1 MNLTLK
7 KPTITVLICIL
18 FLMPI
23 SNILAKNASMHNHLS
38 NTINGCGGDC
48 NNGHLINATVLPW
61 EANYTPLGPTLG
73 WSPTVADF
81 GSMYEGKTFRWSY
94 AIWYSTYEDD
104 KSIIP
109 YHLEIK
115 YQPGDEQHP
124 WVTLF
129 PEDGILTP
137 ENSYSMLG
145 DICIDTTGLTPGY
158 HLATVIIDSPAKGAG
173 EIVDNTPKQML
184 LKVNVLR
191 FYGGGPTLRYW
202 PPAPTLIFDY
212 NNNADGQTQTF
223 EIWNSGKGTLTYSLF
238 TYPPCPWISINPSH
252 GTSTG
257 ERDTITVTV
266 NPSKITC
273 QGKEAYIY
281 IISNGGWR
289 GDGRNVDYSSGA
301 KNAVGYIRVWRTT
314 MKNPYNNHDLKYDV
328 KTGKIDLPL
337 INRTCTYNPRY
348 DSNSNVGNT
357 GNNIN
362 HNIYSDTPTKDTEL
376 IGNGRELVKTGFDL
390 NNITPSIKRDT
401 IDNDTDIT
409 PSKINNKP
417 PVLDPHGPYFG
428 NVGEPIKFHATF
440 DRGSNPKYYYQYYT
454 FGWYF
459 GDGFNEE
466 NGEAHIIE
474 RTTHGHKIT
483 LINPPRRESVALN
496 NQNPTHVYNKPG
508 EYEVTVFYY
517 YILDWRNIP
526 LLSDLQWCLPDNPP
540 GDTYIYHTTTTTVY
554 VGVDAPTD
562 SEYNIEDIISE
573 KMRIRENLINMTNE
587 KPEEPNNSSPDTPND
602 DLVDSK
608 EEISEKP
615 ENEFNYDPSQ
625 GSKQPS
631 ENNNT
636 APTTDGSKDTT
647 GVPSPDNEAN
657 EP

>member
-158 HLATVIIDSPAKGAG
+158 HIATVIIDSPAKGAG

-223 EIWNSGKGTLTYSLF
+223 
-238 TYPPCPWISINPSH
+238 
-252 GTSTG
+252 
-257 ERDTITVTV
+257 
-266 NPSKITC
+266 
-273 QGKEAYIY
+273 
-281 IISNGGWR
+281 
-289 GDGRNVDYSSGA
+289 
-301 KNAVGYIRVWRTT
+301 
-314 MKNPYNNHDLKYDV
+314 
-328 KTGKIDLPL
+328 
-337 INRTCTYNPRY
+337 
-348 DSNSNVGNT
+348 
-357 GNNIN
+357 
-362 HNIYSDTPTKDTEL
+362 
-376 IGNGRELVKTGFDL
+376 
-390 NNITPSIKRDT
+390 
-401 IDNDTDIT
+401 
-409 PSKINNKP
+409 
-417 PVLDPHGPYFG
+417 
-428 NVGEPIKFHATF
+428 
-440 DRGSNPKYYYQYYT
+440 
-454 FGWYF
+454 
-459 GDGFNEE
+459 
-466 NGEAHIIE
+466 
-474 RTTHGHKIT
+474 
-483 LINPPRRESVALN
+483 
-496 NQNPTHVYNKPG
+496 
-508 EYEVTVFYY
+508 
-517 YILDWRNIP
+517 
-526 LLSDLQWCLPDNPP
+526 
-540 GDTYIYHTTTTTVY
+540 
-554 VGVDAPTD
+554 
-562 SEYNIEDIISE
+562 
-573 KMRIRENLINMTNE
+573 
-587 KPEEPNNSSPDTPND
+587 
-602 DLVDSK
+602 
-608 EEISEKP
+608 
-615 ENEFNYDPSQ
+615 
-625 GSKQPS
+625 
-631 ENNNT
+631 
-636 APTTDGSKDTT
+636 
-647 GVPSPDNEAN
+647 
-657 EP
+657 